1 MAIQP
6 IDLQTLFSQLEKISQ
21 QQTHLQQG
29 VQLKNAMQQD
39 ELQKK
44 DALRKEGVEEAAKLE
59 TGPARIKDR
68 KGSAGAGNGAD
79 AGGGDAAREE
89 TEGIPEP
96 KKNDVFTDP
105 SLGNHIDI
113 SG

>member
-44 DALRKEGVEEAAKLE
+44 DALRKEGIEEANKLE
-59 TGPARIKDR
+59 TGPATIKDR
-68 KGSAGAGNGAD
+68 EGSSGNRPGARSGSSG
-79 AGGGDAAREE
+79 E
-89 TEGIPEP
+89 TEDIPEP
-96 KKNDVFTDP
+96 KKNDIFTDP